1 MKSKTEY
8 TPYTDFGLKIF
19 GPFLLG
25 FTLWLE
31 RELSSIHAKKV
42 FFLARDGYKMKK
54 AYDTLAFNSIKTEY
68 AYFSRRSISQA
79 LLCFSNSFEDSLKYL
94 SVERYI
100 SLYKLLGYYGF
111 SDEEC
116 KKIAETRGICINQE
130 YAFDSLQNSHE
141 LSNLY
146 NELED
151 EILSRSKR
159 QNDLLVRYTQQIGMT
174 GFCPIV
180 DIGWY
185 GTMQKNLELF
195 FKLNNIDVSLYGFYV
210 GINLRTTNYG
220 LVDRVKG
227 YLFYPGNY
235 KLKNS
240 LLCFFGGYEKLFQ
253 IEEGSTIG
261 YRLKDDCVVPVL
273 KSYEYKDCPELICKL
288 QSLQTGALSFVKSN
302 LSKKFDSFQ
311 KLALP
316 LINVGRKPTL
326 KDINLFSFFYIEDGK
341 REYFVSNKSIFKY
354 SLKEFLHALSNS
366 TWKTGFLKS
375 VFKIPFPYYWVYSL
389 FKK

>member
-8 TPYTDFGLKIF
+8 TPYTDFGFKIF

-42 FFLARDGYKMKK
+42 FFFARDGYMMKK

-185 GTMQKNLELF
+185 GTMQK
-195 FKLNNIDVSLYGFYV
+195 I
-210 GINLRTTNYG
+210 
-220 LVDRVKG
+220 
-227 YLFYPGNY
+227 
-235 KLKNS
+235 
-240 LLCFFGGYEKLFQ
+240 
-253 IEEGSTIG
+253 
-261 YRLKDDCVVPVL
+261 
-273 KSYEYKDCPELICKL
+273 
-288 QSLQTGALSFVKSN
+288 
-302 LSKKFDSFQ
+302 
-311 KLALP
+311 
-316 LINVGRKPTL
+316 
-326 KDINLFSFFYIEDGK
+326 
-341 REYFVSNKSIFKY
+341 
-354 SLKEFLHALSNS
+354 
-366 TWKTGFLKS
+366 
-375 VFKIPFPYYWVYSL
+375 
-389 FKK
+389 